1 MDQAFE
7 MLKSDDQT
15 VALRNVATFLIAVDS
30 IFIKSMQ
37 KVGNL
42 NQKRTFGYMI
52 DGKFYFENE
61 QAMKKLS
68 DHFSVLYQC
77 RDAWLQQ

>member
-61 QAMKKLS
+61 IS
-68 DHFSVLYQC
+68 GYQC
-77 RDAWLQQ
+77 KSGCKIEEFGVLCC